1 MKEAVILAQGAYP
14 EHPYPL
20 HLLKT
25 AKTLI
30 CTDGAV
36 NKLQGQEPDWV
47 VGDFDSLSGVSREKY
62 NARMVRDTSEETN
75 DLTKAVQ
82 LCFRKGFRSI
92 IILGATGL
100 REDHTLGNISLL
112 GSYALMMDSVRM
124 VTDHGVFHVFAQG
137 IKKAAG
143 FMEVSVPCSEGNP
156 VSFFAFDPA
165 MKLRAG
171 GVLYPVEHV
180 VFDAWW
186 KATLNQCT
194 ANHLVLSFLNG
205 PLLVYLPY
213 PPTLKEVR
221 DIPEE

>member
-14 EHPYPL
+14 VHPYPL

-36 NKLQGQEPDWV
+36 NNLQGLEPDWV
-47 VGDFDSLSGVSREKY
+47 VGDFDSLSETSREKY
-62 NARMVRDTSEETN
+62 ISRMVRDASEETN
-75 DLTKAVQ
+75 DLTKAVRF
-82 LCFRKGFRSI
+82 CSGKGFRSI
-92 IILGATGL
+92 VILGATGL

-124 VTDHGVFHVFAQG
+124 VTDQGVFHVFAQG
-137 IKKAAG
+137 IQKADG
-143 FMEVSVPCSEGNP
+143 FMEVSVPCSGGNP

-165 MKLRAG
+165 LKLRAR
-171 GVLYPVEHV
+171 GVRYPVEHV
-180 VFDAWW
+180 VFDSWW

-194 ANHLVLSFLNG
+194 ANNLVLSFLNG
-205 PLLVYLPY
+205 PLLVFLPY
-213 PPTLKEVR
+213 PTIWKEAR